1 MRHGKRQEEGVCGR
15 KPSSTRRHVRARGST
30 RGGQEDIRGV
40 LVIFVGV
47 CFSRCA
53 FLGFGSQLLRHALRS
68 FGTEF
73 YAAFLCAL
81 LPPNRFTSRH
91 LYQFQER
98 SCCPPI
104 PRRTLKLLGIGGLLV
119 RAHWQSE
126 VRAARVPP
134 LVKLTKLSEGE
145 VEVALREIDGLATA
159 TDYVLP

>member
-1 MRHGKRQEEGVCGR
+1 MGGNRRRRAGTSEHAAAHAGDRRTFGVC
-15 KPSSTRRHVRARGST
+15 
-30 RGGQEDIRGV
+30 
-40 LVIFVGV
+40 LWIFVGV

-104 PRRTLKLLGIGGLLV
+104 PRRTLKLLGIGGL
-119 RAHWQSE
+119 
-126 VRAARVPP
+126 
-134 LVKLTKLSEGE
+134 
-145 VEVALREIDGLATA
+145 
-159 TDYVLP
+159 